1 MIAYGIATLSII
13 PCRAEP
19 SDKAE
24 IITQL
29 LFGEHFSVIEEEEKW
44 IKIQSAY
51 DKYEGWICRKQF
63 TEITGKEYDE
73 LSLNDFPLCG
83 SLVGA
88 VAYLNENRNI
98 TLGATLPYLSQ
109 SKITIRTEK
118 ATFTGNPNVCNSSKL
133 MTYAMMYLNTP
144 YLWGGRSPFGID
156 CSGFSQIVYKLC
168 GYKLPR
174 DAYQQAEE
182 GYDVPFVETSEPGD
196 LAFFDNEE
204 GSITHVGIVTE
215 PGKIIHASGRVKID
229 HLDSQGIYDV
239 ELKKYTHKL
248 RLIRRIV

>member
-1 MIAYGIATLSII
+1 MSYGIATLSII

-24 IITQL
+24 IISQL
-29 LFGEHFSVIEEEEKW
+29 LFGEHYTVIEEEEKW
-44 IKIQSAY
+44 IQVRNAY
-51 DKYEGWICRKQF
+51 DDYEGWICRKQF
-63 TEITGKEYDE
+63 VEINGKEFDE
-73 LSLNDFPLCG
+73 LNLNEFPLCG
-83 SLVGA
+83 SLTGSVN
-88 VAYLNENRNI
+88 YHNENRNI
-98 TLGATLPYLSQ
+98 TLGATLPFLS
-109 SKITIRTEK
+109 SNAIKIRNEK
-118 ATFTGNPNVCNSSKL
+118 AVFKGESNIKDSSEVMK
-133 MTYAMMYLNTP
+133 YALMYLNTP

-156 CSGFSQIVYKLC
+156 CSGFAQIVYKLC

-182 GYDVPFVETSEPGD
+182 GFDVPFVETSEPGD

-204 GSITHVGIVTE
+204 GWITHVGIVTE

-248 RLIRRIV
+248 RLIRRII